1 MKPIQVNV
9 PKLSI
14 NLDGHNPQ
22 RDDLDLCFQNLNN
35 LLGQGSNTEITP
47 IKPDLAGSQVPTYRE
62 GIETSPSS
70 LMPQYGDLMMGY
82 SK

>member
-14 NLDGHNPQ
+14 NLDGHKPQ

-35 LLGQGSNTEITP
+35 LLGQSSNTEITP

-70 LMPQYGDLMMGY
+70 LMPHYGDLMTGY

>member
-35 LLGQGSNTEITP
+35 LLGQASNTEITP

-70 LMPQYGDLMMGY
+70 LMPHYGDLMMGY